1 MKKKKTFSFLILF
14 MFLLLINL
22 SEENIVSNIKKNLR
36 SLWDETIRYDTTY
49 RNSDE
54 KESIEHCKD
63 SDYKYFIHYV
73 AGQNYTF
80 NQFINKD
87 NAVRYF
93 NFYFLLSIE
102 TSYKYIKK

>member
-1 MKKKKTFSFLILF
+1 MKQNKKFSFLILF

-36 SLWDETIRYDTTY
+36 SLWDETIKYDVSQRESTE
-49 RNSDE
+49 R
-54 KESIEHCKD
+54 ESIEHCKD

-73 AGQNYTF
+73 AGENFTF
-80 NQFINKD
+80 NQFINQD

-93 NFYFLLSIE
+93 NFYFLLFIE
-102 TSYKYIKK
+102 TSYKYIKT

>member
-1 MKKKKTFSFLILF
+1 MKQNKKFYLLILF
-14 MFLLLINL
+14 MFLLFVNL
-22 SEENIVSNIKKNLR
+22 SKGNIISNIKKNLR
-36 SLWDETIRYDTTY
+36 SLWDETIKYDTSVRDST
-49 RNSDE
+49 E
-54 KESIEHCKD
+54 WESIEHCKD

-102 TSYKYIKK
+102 TSYKYIKT

>member
-1 MKKKKTFSFLILF
+1 MKKKKTFSFLIIF

-49 RNSDE
+49 RDSNE

-73 AGQNYTF
+73 VGQNYTF
-80 NQFINKD
+80 NQFINRD
-87 NAVRYF
+87 NAVR
-93 NFYFLLSIE
+93 
-102 TSYKYIKK
+102 